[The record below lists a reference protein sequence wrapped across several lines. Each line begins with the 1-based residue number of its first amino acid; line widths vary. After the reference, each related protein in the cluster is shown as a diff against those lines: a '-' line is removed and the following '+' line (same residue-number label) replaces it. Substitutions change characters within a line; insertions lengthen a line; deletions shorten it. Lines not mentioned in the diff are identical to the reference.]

1 MDSSDTGR
9 KGELVLE
16 TGLEEGRQI
25 VRERNPSEVAPC
37 GIESWCC
44 IHGRQ
49 KYQEEAVGRGVP
61 SWPGSVAGGQPTREY
76 SLAVVA
82 AGGDLSINLWKDTV

>member
-37 GIESWCC
+37 ESNLGVAFMA
-44 IHGRQ
+44 GRNIKRRQ
-49 KYQEEAVGRGVP
+49 LGEEFHLGQVQLLVGSLLENTHWQ
-61 SWPGSVAGGQPTREY
+61 SWLQVGT
-76 SLAVVA
+76 
-82 AGGDLSINLWKDTV
+82 